1 MGGGLLVQPMEGQLR
16 EVAEEDALRAR
27 FYGLLAHLLASPP
40 GRETLDSLGRLEGDE
55 TEMGRALAGLAAVA
69 ATVSRDDAE
78 AEFNALFIG
87 LSEGELIPYGSY
99 YLTGFLYEKPL
110 ADLRWDLNA
119 LGISRADDVAEPE
132 DHIAAVCE
140 VMHGLIIGDLGGAAD
155 IGTQRKFFDTHV
167 HSWAPRFFEDL
178 ETAGQAVLYR
188 PIGTVGRVFMAIE
201 REAFSMADL
210 DA

>member
-1 MGGGLLVQPMEGQLR
+1 MEGQLR

-40 GRETLDSLGRLEGDE
+40 GRETLESLRRLEGDD
-55 TEMGRALAGLAAVA
+55 TEMGRGLAGLATVA
-69 ATVSRDDAE
+69 GTVSPEVAE
-78 AEFNALFIG
+78 AEYNALFIG

-110 ADLRWDLNA
+110 ADLRWDMDA
-119 LGISRADDVAEPE
+119 LGIARAKGFAEPE
-132 DHIAAVCE
+132 DHIASVCE
-140 VMHGLIIGDLGGAAD
+140 VMHELIMGNLGGAAD
-155 IGTQRKFFDTHV
+155 IGTQRKFFDVHV

-178 ETAGQAVLYR
+178 ETAEQAVLYR

-201 REAFSMADL
+201 RDAFSMVDL

>member
-1 MGGGLLVQPMEGQLR
+1 MLVQPTEGYVW

-27 FYGLLAHLLASPP
+27 FYALLAHVLAATPSHD
-40 GRETLDSLGRLEGDE
+40 TLESLRGLQGDDS
-55 TEMGRALAGLAAVA
+55 EMGRALADVAAVA
-69 ATVSRDDAE
+69 ATTTPERAE
-78 AEFNALFIG
+78 VEFNALFIG

-132 DHIAAVCE
+132 DHIASVCE
-140 VMHGLIIGDLGGAAD
+140 VMHGLIVGDLGAGAD
-155 IGTQRKFFDTHV
+155 IAIQRKFFDTHV
-167 HSWAPRFFEDL
+167 CSWAPRFFGDL
-178 ETAGQAVLYR
+178 ETAEQAVLYR

-201 REAFSMADL
+201 REAFSLAGPN
-210 DA
+210 A

>member
-1 MGGGLLVQPMEGQLR
+1 MGGGLLVQPMEVKAR
-16 EVAEEDALRAR
+16 KVAEEDALRAR

-40 GRETLDSLGRLEGDE
+40 NRETLESLGRLEGDD
-55 TEMGRALAGLAAVA
+55 TEMGQALTKLAAVA
-69 ATVSRDDAE
+69 ETVSPDDAE

-87 LSEGELIPYGSY
+87 LSEGEVIPYGSY

-110 ADLRWDLNA
+110 ADLRWDLES
-119 LGISRADDVAEPE
+119 LGIARAEGVAEPE
-132 DHIAAVCE
+132 DHIASLCE
-140 VMHGLIIGDLGGAAD
+140 VMHGLITGELGGAAD
-155 IGTQRKFFDTHV
+155 IGTQRKFFDTHL

-178 ETAGQAVLYR
+178 ETAGQAALYR

-201 REAFSMADL
+201 REAFSMVDL